1 MLFCMTKPEKTY
13 FHQSGYMRN
22 SHISTLCVIEQKSNH
37 EKKILLFNINLINFK
52 LVIWTPNSQPCKI
65 SYLSLLVLMVPSADS
80 DSIKFGEFI
89 ACVSCA
95 VDPKAVQNR
104 NITTLRIDFILI
116 YFLKTPIPNASSKP
130 KIAAIFALLLLWS
143 IA

>member
-1 MLFCMTKPEKTY
+1 MPTTPYVCPFG
-13 FHQSGYMRN
+13 SN
-22 SHISTLCVIEQKSNH
+22 STTAYRICSVTRLPSTL
-37 EKKILLFNINLINFK
+37 
-52 LVIWTPNSQPCKI
+52 WTPNSQPCKI
-65 SYLSLLVLMVPSADS
+65 SYLSLLVLMVSSADS

-89 ACVSCA
+89 AYVSCT

-104 NITTLRIDFILI
+104 NITRLRIDFILI